1 MFTSPAITAI
11 VIAIFAALAFAGG
24 FVVSDWR
31 SESHMQR
38 LRSQNAVLSAANEKC
53 VLDIG
58 SVRAAM
64 GAMTETAAAREKN
77 AARAMVQAATAA
89 AKHTSRAK
97 KTRALPMVA
106 PEHQYEVITREQIEY
121 VQSRHQND

>member
-11 VIAIFAALAFAGG
+11 VIAIFAALAFTAG

-31 SESHMQR
+31 SASQLQR
-38 LRSQNAVLSAANEKC
+38 LRSQNSVLSVANEKC
-53 VLDIG
+53 VLDIQ

-64 GAMTETAAAREKN
+64 AAMTETAATREKN
-77 AARAMVQAATAA
+77 AARAMRSAAATA

-97 KTRALPMVA
+97 KTRALPAVA
-106 PEHQYEVITREQIEY
+106 PEHQYEVIKREQIEY